1 MKRTEL
7 STITR
12 LALLII
18 GLLSIG
24 LGVLGIFLP
33 LLPTT
38 PFLLLAAYC
47 FIRSS
52 NRLYNWLI
60 GNKFLGHYIHNYIEN
75 RAIEPRVKWFTIAL
89 LWISILTSVFTLNVA
104 VWIKTLLLIIAI
116 GVTIHV
122 LSLKKIC

>member
-1 MKRTEL
+1 M
-7 STITR
+7 IV
-12 LALLII
+12 
-18 GLLSIG
+18 GLLSVG

-75 RAIEPRVKWFTIAL
+75 SAIEPRVKWFTIAL

>member
-75 RAIEPRVKWFTIAL
+75 SAIEPRVKWFTIAL